1 MGREM
6 VGVGNDGEMEKGA
19 AEGRKGGG
27 DGLRASGAGQDLGQ
41 AESAKCT
48 FGKGPRQ
55 ASPAMLAGAETSG
68 LQHCPLT
75 YTVAS
80 SRAWSWCPPPRGRR
94 GPHTSSSQCCRGTGW
109 ARSIRAHHTREQT
122 VPEAGGAGGPPP
134 RGCVLVHAGIGFS
147 PLLLERRAKG
157 GSSAQVPIS
166 NSEPQELPVHY

>member
-1 MGREM
+1 M
-6 VGVGNDGEMEKGA
+6 VGRWKRGLQKGER
-19 AEGRKGGG
+19 EGG
-27 DGLRASGAGQDLGQ
+27 RASSQWCRSGFRA
-41 AESAKCT
+41 SRKCQVHLWQ
-48 FGKGPRQ
+48 G
-55 ASPAMLAGAETSG
+55 SPAMLAGAETSC

-147 PLLLERRAKG
+147 PLLLERRAKE